1 MGKETVLF
9 SSEEKINSQQAAAF
23 LHQLADKIAER
34 QVVLRQGD
42 NELVL
47 VLPDQLV
54 LELKVEEEL
63 KSGREKRTLEIELE
77 WFEGGEAEGS
87 VTLG

>member
-1 MGKETVLF
+1 MAKETVLF
-9 SSEEKINSQQAAAF
+9 SSEERTDSQQAAAF
-23 LHQLADKIAER
+23 LHQLADKIAQR

-63 KSGREKRTLEIELE
+63 KSGREKRTLEIEFE
-77 WFEGGEAEGS
+77 WFEGDAAQGS
-87 VTLG
+87 VSLS

>member
-9 SSEEKINSQQAAAF
+9 SSEERTDTQQAAAF
-23 LHQLADKIAER
+23 LRQLADKIAAR
-34 QVVLRQGD
+34 QVILRQGE

-47 VLPDQLV
+47 TLPDHLI

-63 KSGREKRTLEIELE
+63 KGGKEKRTLEIEFE
-77 WFEGGEAEGS
+77 WLEGGAAQGPVS
-87 VTLG
+87 LG

>member
-9 SSEEKINSQQAAAF
+9 SSEERTDSQQAAAF
-23 LHQLADKIAER
+23 LRQLADKIAAR
-34 QVVLRQGD
+34 QVILRQGE

-47 VLPDQLV
+47 TLPDHLI

-63 KSGREKRTLEIELE
+63 KGGKEKRTLEIEFE
-77 WFEGGEAEGS
+77 WIEGS
-87 VTLG
+87 VSEGPVTLG

>member
-9 SSEEKINSQQAAAF
+9 SSEERTDIQKAAAF
-23 LHQLADKIAER
+23 LRQLADKIAGR
-34 QVVLRQGD
+34 QVIFRQGE

-47 VLPDQLV
+47 IQPDHLI

-63 KSGREKRTLEIELE
+63 KSGREKRTLEIEFE
-77 WFEGGEAEGS
+77 WVEGDAAQGPVS
-87 VTLG
+87 LG

>member
-9 SSEEKINSQQAAAF
+9 SSEERTDTQQAAAF
-23 LHQLADKIAER
+23 LRQLADKIAAR
-34 QVVLRQGD
+34 QVILRQGE

-63 KSGREKRTLEIELE
+63 KSGREKRTLEIEFE
-77 WFEGGEAEGS
+77 WFEGGEAEGP